1 MLNHAE
7 YTALG
12 RQHELQ
18 VDNTVSGIDDL
29 PALKDLDREL
39 WESIICG
46 WSVWS
51 VWGAQRMAAPEL
63 HLVTVWVQKPTFPL
77 LNNFYGPCAE
87 CCRKSPLGP
96 YARDKL
102 VFCFVVFPGRG
113 RRSVVGDI
121 THYTP
126 GTGHWPPLDGLDM
139 SGQVSSWSV
148 WSVWYSSCCRMGA
161 VWPAWSRICFLR
173 HRG

>member
-46 WSVWS
+46 WSV
-51 VWGAQRMAAPEL
+51 
-63 HLVTVWVQKPTFPL
+63 
-77 LNNFYGPCAE
+77 
-87 CCRKSPLGP
+87 
-96 YARDKL
+96 
-102 VFCFVVFPGRG
+102 
-113 RRSVVGDI
+113 
-121 THYTP
+121 
-126 GTGHWPPLDGLDM
+126 
-139 SGQVSSWSV
+139 
-148 WSVWYSSCCRMGA
+148 
-161 VWPAWSRICFLR
+161 
-173 HRG
+173 